1 MVRVNSTMLPMGT
14 KAPDFSL
21 PDTSGRLVS
30 LADFKD
36 VPALLVIFMCNHC
49 PYVKHVRAELAGLV
63 ATYQQKG
70 VGVVAINSN
79 DAGAYPDDS
88 PEQMERIGRQLRYT
102 FPFLVD
108 GDQSVAQAFQAACT
122 PDFFLY
128 DRHRALVYRGQM
140 DDSRPGNGIPVTG
153 KSLSDALDAVLSG
166 AHAPAPQR
174 PSLGCNIKWKPGNE
188 PDYFKEGNRR

>member
-1 MVRVNSTMLPMGT
+1 MAAIPSLMIPLGTPMPAFRLQDAHG
-14 KAPDFSL
+14 KWVSSSDF
-21 PDTSGRLVS
+21 D
-30 LADFKD
+30 AA
-36 VPALLVIFMCNHC
+36 PALLIVFMCNHC
-49 PYVKHVRAELAGLV
+49 PYVKHVRAELAELV
-63 ATYQQKG
+63 SRYQQKG

-88 PEQMERIGRQLRYT
+88 PEQMERISRQMGYT

-108 GDQSVAQAFQAACT
+108 DDQSVAKAFKAVCT

-153 KSLSDALDAVLSG
+153 KSLSAALDAVLSG
-166 AHAPAPQR
+166 LPMTGIQL
-174 PSLGCNIKWKPGNE
+174 PSLGCNIKWKPGHE
-188 PDYFKEGNRR
+188 PDYFKVGPHR